1 MKQRALPT
9 ITHQNTRVKLDT
21 WTLFRYTQVV
31 TLIPKKV
38 SMLQKNKRI
47 LPLLLISLFVAA
59 VLLPTTAQAA
69 GSTTAYNK
77 LRVAKLIVTSY
88 IQNSKGKVTV
98 KDLLKVTKNALFK
111 SNVTVQGNLSVDD
124 TVGVVNIDFA
134 DSDITTLDTTTLTGG
149 SIYYN
154 VADTKLYLWT
164 GTAWVDLSAV
174 DTDTDTNT
182 TYTAGSGLT
191 LTDTVFAATLGTT
204 VESSEITDDTI
215 AAADIATSAVTTT
228 EILDDTIAAADI
240 ATDAITTAE
249 LLDST
254 VASADIAADTIAAAD
269 IATSAVTTTEIMD
282 DTVSAADIAADTI
295 LAGDIATDA
304 VTTTEIL
311 DGTVATADIS
321 ADTIAAAD
329 IAADAVTTSE
339 ILDSTVASADIA
351 ADTIVAGAIATS
363 AVAPAG
369 ILSDTIA
376 AADIAN
382 VARYISFPL
391 ESFIDCETNA
401 GDNIGYD
408 TDANNLADF
417 VNSSTD
423 GLGFVI
429 RFDDTG
435 SSEDQDSQICNNFTV
450 PADYAAGGRFIIRA
464 LKDGHT
470 NASEKIACDASV
482 NGAALGGAGDVTTS
496 TATSTSYTCEPT
508 ISSLAANDSVSF
520 TFYILSDTT
529 MNDAVDIASVAFSYS
544 ATQ

>member
-1 MKQRALPT
+1 MP
-9 ITHQNTRVKLDT
+9 
-21 WTLFRYTQVV
+21 
-31 TLIPKKV
+31 
-38 SMLQKNKRI
+38 QKNKRI
-47 LPLLLISLFVAA
+47 LLPLLLMSLFVAA

-204 VESSEITDDTI
+204 IESSEIT
-215 AAADIATSAVTTT
+215 
-228 EILDDTIAAADI
+228 DDTIAAADI

-254 VASADIAADTIAAAD
+254 VASADIAADTIVAAD
-269 IATSAVTTTEIMD
+269 IATSAVTTTEILD
-282 DTVSAADIAADTI
+282 DSISAADIASDTI

-304 VTTTEIL
+304 VTTPEIL
-311 DGTVATADIS
+311 AGTVPSPDNP
-321 ADTIAAAD
+321 ADTNAAAD

-339 ILDSTVASADIA
+339 ILDST
-351 ADTIVAGAIATS
+351 
-363 AVAPAG
+363 
-369 ILSDTIA
+369 
-376 AADIAN
+376 
-382 VARYISFPL
+382 
-391 ESFIDCETNA
+391 
-401 GDNIGYD
+401 
-408 TDANNLADF
+408 
-417 VNSSTD
+417 
-423 GLGFVI
+423 
-429 RFDDTG
+429 
-435 SSEDQDSQICNNFTV
+435 
-450 PADYAAGGRFIIRA
+450 
-464 LKDGHT
+464 
-470 NASEKIACDASV
+470 
-482 NGAALGGAGDVTTS
+482 
-496 TATSTSYTCEPT
+496 
-508 ISSLAANDSVSF
+508 
-520 TFYILSDTT
+520 
-529 MNDAVDIASVAFSYS
+529 
-544 ATQ
+544 

>member
-1 MKQRALPT
+1 MP
-9 ITHQNTRVKLDT
+9 
-21 WTLFRYTQVV
+21 
-31 TLIPKKV
+31 
-38 SMLQKNKRI
+38 QKNKRVL

-174 DTDTDTNT
+174 DTDTNT

-204 VESSEITDDTI
+204 IESSEIT
-215 AAADIATSAVTTT
+215 
-228 EILDDTIAAADI
+228 DDTIAAADI

-254 VASADIAADTIAAAD
+254 VASADIAADTIVAAD
-269 IATSAVTTTEIMD
+269 IATSAVTTTEILD
-282 DTVSAADIAADTI
+282 DSISAADIASDTI

-351 ADTIVAGAIATS
+351 ADTIVAGDIATS
-363 AVAPAG
+363 AVATAE
-369 ILSDTIA
+369 ILDDTIA